1 MNKNTNEWK
10 TEKWQDKSETETESR
25 VRTQPCLILTGNKVH
40 SNVTTLHDDIQTL
53 YQTSRRPQETATIC
67 CRTAIGKACAADIMV
82 LGKAA
87 NAKSQ
92 TQICFI
98 D

>member
-1 MNKNTNEWK
+1 MSGRRRNGGISQKHRQTG
-10 TEKWQDKSETETESR
+10 SR

-40 SNVTTLHDDIQTL
+40 SNVTAWRDDIQTL
-53 YQTSRRPQETATIC
+53 YQTSGRPQETAAIC
-67 CRTAIGKACAADIMV
+67 CWTAIGKARAADIMV

-87 NAKSQ
+87 KSQ